1 MNIRLVILIF
11 VIVFFAAGTGFLS
24 YSQSTGISLT
34 QAYTNGNVVITQN
47 STAGTIPHQVNIV
60 NNGRDPVK
68 VQVGDILTADSSQN
82 LVVAENKTLKTNSTE
97 LVSAYCIEPSQRA
110 IPGVKLKV
118 SGTSSN
124 AIKQIIESSNLKDL
138 DATTNAQMQ
147 IFILTSGVDFNIYTG
162 EPVAEVQNQNI
173 NYTKLRQII
182 ATAKNNISTRYNVT
196 ADEIQNINQ
205 SQTSG
210 SNNIVDSFL
219 NWFKTTTGI

>member
-34 QAYTNGNVVITQN
+34 QAYANGNIVITQN

-68 VQVGDILTADSSQN
+68 VQVGDVLTSDSSQN
-82 LVVAENKTLKTNSTE
+82 LVLAENKVLKTNSTE

-110 IPGVKLKV
+110 IPGAKLKV

-124 AIKQIIESSNLKDL
+124 AIKQVIESSNLTDL
-138 DATTNAQMQ
+138 DAATNAQMQ

-162 EPVAEVQNQNI
+162 EPVAVVENQNI

-182 ATAKNNISTRYNVT
+182 VDAKNTISTRYNVT
-196 ADEIQNINQ
+196 ADEIQSINQ

-210 SNNIVDSFL
+210 SNIVDSFL